1 MTLPANGNPIS
12 MGQMR
17 TEFGYDSD
25 ESISMSQ
32 LYRGGGK
39 VPATSTTTVSGS
51 IPNLVGTQ
59 NGYGGSSNLLGAF
72 YYSVASRFTGNMT
85 CGNDGNVT
93 ADGDITFTTTAS
105 AGGDN
110 AHNVQFVNSGE
121 VNTGGVRI
129 CTLDATGTGNN
140 LQNGV
145 LNSGTS
151 PIVFKSFDG
160 TQTAASL
167 TAGTY
172 VTTIPN
178 GTSFNIPQGTTSF
191 RMFTHASGRKKQ
203 QSSDDS
209 GFINITVG
217 NGSGNFTSTNTGN
230 VNTSVPSGGSGDTEF
245 QFSDLFG
252 ATG

>member
-1 MTLPANGNPIS
+1 MTLPANVPIS

-105 AGGDN
+105 AGVVIM
-110 AHNVQFVNSGE
+110 HNMLQFVNSGE

-160 TQTAASL
+160 TQTSASL
-167 TAGTY
+167 L
-172 VTTIPN
+172 VEH
-178 GTSFNIPQGTTSF
+178 
-191 RMFTHASGRKKQ
+191 M
-203 QSSDDS
+203 
-209 GFINITVG
+209 
-217 NGSGNFTSTNTGN
+217 
-230 VNTSVPSGGSGDTEF
+230 
-245 QFSDLFG
+245 
-252 ATG
+252 

>member
-1 MTLPANGNPIS
+1 MVEVVTYLNI
-12 MGQMR
+12 
-17 TEFGYDSD
+17 
-25 ESISMSQ
+25 
-32 LYRGGGK
+32 
-39 VPATSTTTVSGS
+39 
-51 IPNLVGTQ
+51 
-59 NGYGGSSNLLGAF
+59 

-191 RMFTHASGRKKQ
+191 RMFTHASGRKRMTGQ
-203 QSSDDS
+203 NEGSCT
-209 GFINITVG
+209 IIVG
-217 NGSGNFTSTNTGN
+217 AGSGSFTSTNTSN
-230 VNTSVPSGGSGDTEF
+230 VNTSVPSGGAGDTEF